1 MNDFT
6 AEKCQSSKE
15 DIVHKIAAS
24 RKAQTSWAAL
34 PLKER
39 ARRLKKIGR
48 YIALQGDAMAEL
60 IHKDNGKLKL
70 DALVTE
76 ILPAVM
82 AVSYYCKRGVSVLKD
97 KKVSGGNLLMF
108 NKQSR
113 IIHEAYGVVGI
124 ITPWNY
130 PFAIPF
136 SEVIMALLAGNG
148 VILKTASVVPETGRL
163 LANIFQ
169 EAGLPEHLFC
179 YVELSGKEAGPAFID
194 GGVDKLFFTGSTAV
208 GKELAA
214 LSAPKLLPLVLELG
228 GADAAIVCADA
239 DLDRAAL
246 GILWAGFSNA
256 GQSCGGVQRILVN
269 KDVYQDFLEKLSTL
283 VKGLRIGSSLND
295 DIGPM
300 ISLKQKR
307 AVQKQVTECM
317 EQGALIAAQSSGGTA
332 GSHSGGHSGGSFD
345 DESPFAPAVLLANLN
360 MDMPIM
366 KDEMFGPIAGIMPV
380 TNDDEAVTI
389 ANASSYGL
397 TASVWSKNRKR
408 AKNLARK
415 LKAGAVMINDHL
427 MSHGLAETPWGGF
440 GDSGLGRTHGEMGLL
455 EMVQSKVIVNDTLPG
470 AKRNLWWHPYSEK
483 VYQGMEAILYLVGAF
498 RLSAVPKVLNIFFTY
513 WKK

>member
-1 MNDFT
+1 MNKLDT
-6 AEKCQSSKE
+6 EKYQSSKE
-15 DIVHKIAAS
+15 DIARKIAAS
-24 RKAQTSWAAL
+24 RTAQISWSSMS
-34 PLKER
+34 LKER
-39 ARRLKKIGR
+39 ARRLKPLGR
-48 YIALQGDAMAEL
+48 YIASQGDAMAER

-82 AVSYYCKRGVSVLKD
+82 AVSYYCKRSTSVLKD
-97 KKVSGGNLLMF
+97 RNISGGNLLMF
-108 NKQSR
+108 NKKSR
-113 IIHEAYGVVGI
+113 IVHEPYGVVGI
-124 ITPWNY
+124 ISPWNY

-148 VILKTASVVPETGRL
+148 VILKTAASVPDTGRL
-163 LANIFQ
+163 LAEIFQ
-169 EAGLPEHLFC
+169 QADIPEHLFS
-179 YVELSGKEAGPAFID
+179 YVELPGKDAGPAFID

-208 GKELAA
+208 GKELMARA
-214 LSAPKLLPLVLELG
+214 APKLLPLVLELG
-228 GADAAIVCADA
+228 GSDAAIVCADA

-256 GQSCGGVQRILVN
+256 GQSCGGVQRILVHE
-269 KDVYQDFLEKLSTL
+269 DVFEPFLEKLSSL

-300 ISLKQKR
+300 ISLQQKK
-307 AVQKQVTECM
+307 AVQKQVEACIKL
-317 EQGALIAAQSSGGTA
+317 GARVAAQSSGGE
-332 GSHSGGHSGGSFD
+332 SGGNFD
-345 DESPFAPAVLLANLN
+345 DETPLAPAVLLTNIT

-366 KDEMFGPIAGIMPV
+366 TDEMFGPVAGIMPV
-380 TNDDEAVTI
+380 KNDDEAVRI

-397 TASVWSKNRKR
+397 TASVWSKNRKK
-408 AKNLARK
+408 AKSISRK
-415 LKAGAVMINDHL
+415 IHAGAIMINDHL

-455 EMVQSKVIVNDTLPG
+455 EMVQSKVVVNDTLPG
-470 AKRNLWWHPYSEK
+470 AKRNLEK
-483 VYQGMEAILYLVGAF
+483 IYQGMEAILFLVGSF
-498 RLSAVPKVLNIFFTY
+498 RLSAVPKVLKIFFTY